1 MKSRHA
7 ECFQILKQCSAQY
20 LYDQGVCPKEE
31 RCHEI
36 RAELIRRKIN
46 PYGTYEQISR
56 KLKADQGVESKSRR
70 FMKSARADVN
80 NREIDHD
87 SQVEINEAIM
97 HQDHQSEHSVDNTF
111 TMSDVTPATAIVF
124 VLILLWLF
132 TLIQIYAPDMKFI
145 ILTVVSVFG
154 DAHQFLQL
162 GVYNWSSKLFK
173 KGVTVA
179 SATSTGGLAV
189 PSASVTGVVATIAVL
204 CILYL
209 AVTCCLP
216 IQGADAL
223 SEGLLV
229 NNAAQLAPELAL
241 LSQLYKPIVYSLLC
255 DSGATMSTCNIRE
268 LFTLLRE
275 SSIRMLTGDKVLTQ
289 ASGEGTIH
297 CQAVATSRKDKET
310 AVKLNIHA
318 LYMPSFAFSLLSVT
332 ALNAQGYDVVFP
344 GCNHSNSTAY
354 IGLGN
359 GSVIYLRRIVE
370 NHGFWTSQFKVDK
383 LLVSVLMLLKWGC
396 LPQPH
401 HLNHLNRHLMLN
413 LLDKLFMRK

>member
-1 MKSRHA
+1 MKS
-7 ECFQILKQCSAQY
+7 
-20 LYDQGVCPKEE
+20 V
-31 RCHEI
+31 
-36 RAELIRRKIN
+36 
-46 PYGTYEQISR
+46 
-56 KLKADQGVESKSRR
+56 
-70 FMKSARADVN
+70 RADIN

-97 HQDHQSEHSVDNTF
+97 HQDYQSEHPVDNTF
-111 TMSDVTPATAIVF
+111 TLSDVTPATAIVF
-124 VLILLWLF
+124 MLIVIWLLTVINF
-132 TLIQIYAPDMKFI
+132 FAPDMKVI
-145 ILTVVSVFG
+145 IMTVVAAFG
-154 DAHQFLQL
+154 VAHQLLQH

-189 PSASVTGVVATIAVL
+189 PSASVTGVVATVAAL

-209 AVTCCLP
+209 VVTCCLP

-229 NNAAQLAPELAL
+229 NNAAQFAPELAL
-241 LSQLYKPIVYSLLC
+241 LSQLYKPSVHSVLV
-255 DSGATMSTCNIRE
+255 DSGASMSTCNIRE
-268 LFTLLRE
+268 LFNLLRA
-275 SSIRMLTGDKVLTQ
+275 SSVRMLTGDKVLTQ

-297 CQAVATSRKDKET
+297 CQAVRAVATSRNGKET
-310 AVKLNIHA
+310 AVKLNINA

-344 GCNHSNSTAY
+344 GCHHSNSTAY

-359 GSVIYLRRIVE
+359 GSVIYLME

-401 HLNHLNRHLMLN
+401 HLMLN